1 MQEETDRD
9 GETVGMRASVQC
21 RENRGGGG
29 GGGCGVAED
38 GDRRSGREEIEGEK
52 GTERR
57 GDERGTDS
65 WLHHISLAVVEC
77 ALTVRAAP
85 VVVQYQ

>member
-1 MQEETDRD
+1 VARRRGQTERK
-9 GETVGMRASVQC
+9 GG
-21 RENRGGGG
+21 NRGR
-29 GGGCGVAED
+29 ER
-38 GDRRSGREEIEGEK
+38 DRETGRR
-52 GTERR
+52 ER
-57 GDERGTDS
+57 ETDS